1 VCCCCWRG
9 IAGWVIAIAVAA
21 AVGYCCA
28 CVAAIGCA
36 AAAGGIGTICRGMLH
51 VAAAG
56 AAVVVGVAAGTAAIS
71 VYADMAVQRCFRT
84 EALHSAQA
92 GIGKISV

>member
-1 VCCCCWRG
+1 
-9 IAGWVIAIAVAA
+9 
-21 AVGYCCA
+21 
-28 CVAAIGCA
+28 
-36 AAAGGIGTICRGMLH
+36 MLH